1 MQPWVEILLGW
12 YEKEKRDLPWRR
24 SRDPYA
30 IWISEI
36 MLQQTRVE
44 TVRDYYRR
52 WMARFPDIRSLAKA
66 DLDTVLKLWE
76 GLGYYSRARNLHKA
90 AWLITDEMGGIFPT
104 SYKQILALP
113 GVGPYTAGAIASIA
127 FGQPTPAV
135 DGNVLRV
142 MSRIFALPEIDQT
155 GVQTAIKQ
163 QVADHF
169 PSGRE
174 GDYTQALMELGALV
188 CVPRRPLCDSCPLTG
203 QCQAYAQNCQSLWPI
218 IREKKPGKEIKR
230 LVAVIKRGDEI
241 LMHRRPA
248 TGLLA
253 GLWEFPGVEGSLK
266 KELAP
271 KFTDEYGLQLKIS
284 KHLVDARHVFTHL
297 EWNMKVYEAILESDD
312 DFSQRADFNW
322 IRREE
327 LNQLAIPT
335 AFQKIKQ
342 AVFYP

>member
-1 MQPWVEILLGW
+1 MALWVEILLGW
-12 YEKEKRDLPWRR
+12 YEKEKRDLPWRG
-24 SRDPYA
+24 SGDPYA

-44 TVRDYYRR
+44 TVRDYYHR
-52 WMARFPDIRSLAKA
+52 WMVRFPDIKSLAKA

-90 AWLITDEMGGIFPT
+90 ARLIADEMGGIFPST
-104 SYKQILALP
+104 YKQILALP
-113 GVGPYTAGAIASIA
+113 GIGPYTAGAIASIA
-127 FGQPTPAV
+127 FGQPMPAV

-155 GVQTAIKQ
+155 SVQSAIKQ

-188 CVPRRPLCDSCPLTG
+188 CVPHRPLCNCCPLIG
-203 QCQAYAQNCQSLWPI
+203 QCQAYEQNNQRLWPI

-230 LVAVIKRGDEI
+230 LVAVIKRGGEF
-241 LMHRRPA
+241 LMHQRPA

-271 KFTDEYGLQLKIS
+271 KFADEYGLQLKVG
-284 KHLVDARHVFTHL
+284 KHLLDANHVFTHL
-297 EWNMKVYEAILESDD
+297 EWEMKVYEATLVNDD
-312 DFSQRADFNW
+312 DLGGRPDFRWVRTN
-322 IRREE
+322 E
-327 LNQLAIPT
+327 LEQLAIPT

-342 AVFYP
+342 VL